1 MKMCLWYVY
10 VDGYLNLWGVWWDI
24 LFLEDWDL
32 ELFNFWIIYI
42 VLYLYINFKKII
54 LINVYRYFINRV
66 MCLKMINNFLK
77 NKGYLV
83 FKFCW

>member
-42 VLYLYINFKKII
+42 VLYLYISFKKII

-66 MCLKMINNFLK
+66 MCLKMINNFKK
-77 NKGYLV
+77 NKGYVV

>member
-10 VDGYLNLWGVWWDI
+10 VDEYLDLWGVCWDI
-24 LFLEDWDL
+24 LFLEDWDI

-54 LINVYRYFINRV
+54 LINVYSYIINRV
-66 MCLKMINNFLK
+66 MCLKMINNFK
-77 NKGYLV
+77 KKGYVV
-83 FKFCW
+83 FKFCC

>member
-66 MCLKMINNFLK
+66 MCLKMINN
-77 NKGYLV
+77 
-83 FKFCW
+83 

>member
-10 VDGYLNLWGVWWDI
+10 VDGYLDLWGVWWDI

-54 LINVYRYFINRV
+54 LINVYRYIINRV
-66 MCLKMINNFLK
+66 MCLKMIYNF
-77 NKGYLV
+77 
-83 FKFCW
+83 

>member
-54 LINVYRYFINRV
+54 LINVYRYIINRV
-66 MCLKMINNFLK
+66 MCLKMINNLK
-77 NKGYLV
+77 KKKGYVV
-83 FKFCW
+83 FKFCC

>member
-42 VLYLYINFKKII
+42 VLYLYISFKKII

-66 MCLKMINNFLK
+66 MCLKMINNF
-77 NKGYLV
+77 
-83 FKFCW
+83 

>member
-42 VLYLYINFKKII
+42 VLYLYISFKKII

-66 MCLKMINNFLK
+66 MCLKMINNLK
-77 NKGYLV
+77 KKKGYVV
-83 FKFCW
+83 FKFCC

>member
-54 LINVYRYFINRV
+54 LINVYRYIINRV
-66 MCLKMINNFLK
+66 MCLKMINNF
-77 NKGYLV
+77 
-83 FKFCW
+83 

>member
-66 MCLKMINNFLK
+66 MCLKMINNF
-77 NKGYLV
+77 
-83 FKFCW
+83 